1 MDEAPH
7 ATGKYDYAFHIGFN
21 VAAFTLECTGACAVA
36 IFSL

>member
-1 MDEAPH
+1 MDEVPY

-21 VAAFTLECTGACAVA
+21 VAAFTLECTWTCAVA